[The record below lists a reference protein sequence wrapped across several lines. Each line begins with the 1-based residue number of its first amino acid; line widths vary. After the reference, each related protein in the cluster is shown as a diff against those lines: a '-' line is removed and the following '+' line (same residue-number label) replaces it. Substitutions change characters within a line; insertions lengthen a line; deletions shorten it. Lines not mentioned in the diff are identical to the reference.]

1 MDASV
6 PSLKN
11 FQGGQVGGRNHET
24 EKYPAIRETDVQYHA
39 VTWADQQ
46 HCLKSQQEEKDKQ
59 ASNPVETDGID
70 VQDEGD
76 WTLVAVQSRRRS
88 LPLRFP

>member
-1 MDASV
+1 MR
-6 PSLKN
+6 
-11 FQGGQVGGRNHET
+11 GNHQADT
-24 EKYPAIRETDVQYHA
+24 YPAIRERGRCYHA

-70 VQDEGD
+70 MQDEGD
-76 WTLVAVQSRRRS
+76 WTLVAV
-88 LPLRFP
+88 

>member
-1 MDASV
+1 
-6 PSLKN
+6 
-11 FQGGQVGGRNHET
+11 
-24 EKYPAIRETDVQYHA
+24 

-76 WTLVAVQSRRRS
+76 WTLVAV
-88 LPLRFP
+88 